1 MNLFLYIY
9 TLITIPM
16 KKVVVSICIFFIVL
30 LSPSIL
36 KAAAGPGGP
45 GGGMGPPTGCW
56 PPGNPACIPIDGG
69 ITLLIAA
76 GLAYGGKKTMQLRKK

>member
-1 MNLFLYIY
+1 
-9 TLITIPM
+9 M
-16 KKVVVSICIFFIVL
+16 KRVIVSICVVFIVL
-30 LSPSIL
+30 LSPSAL
-36 KAAAGPGGP
+36 KAASGPGGP
-45 GGGMGPPTGCW
+45 GGGPPTGCW